1 MAVTDNIDN
10 KYPDPRPAGPHRA
23 AALPSPAAEEKV
35 TALRGWRLKTFP

>member
-10 KYPDPRPAGPHRA
+10 KYPDPGPLRA
-23 AALPSPAAEEKV
+23 AALPSPAAEEEV

>member
-1 MAVTDNIDN
+1 MAVTDNID
-10 KYPDPRPAGPHRA
+10 KYPDPGPLRA